1 MLARKWSANIVR
13 VLQWNV
19 LSDSK
24 CSADAF
30 PYVDQEA
37 LEPNARRV
45 LHISEL
51 ARCDPDLVI
60 LVDVDARAHFERY
73 FQEHGYSF
81 HYASQD
87 GDSAS
92 TGILLAWR
100 SPKFERMET
109 FQVDL
114 GNNVSA
120 PVIVLEHDYT
130 KRKLWLIG
138 AVMHTT
144 DNAENLYT
152 WILEK
157 GKKDPASEGDF
168 LVLAGDFENCFES
181 VRKFVKDAFEENS
194 VANSYTSYSTIVDD
208 DSVQKVHGQVSDHV
222 CYWHR
227 DSFASPVVRRS
238 YIVDDIKAP
247 GLPSKHYPS
256 DHLALCCEF
265 EL

>member
-1 MLARKWSANIVR
+1 MLTRKWSGNIVR

-37 LEPNARRV
+37 LEPNARHA

-51 ARCDPDLVI
+51 ASCDPDLVI
-60 LVDVDARAHFERY
+60 LIDVDAREHFERY
-73 FQEHGYSF
+73 FQEQGYSF
-81 HYASQD
+81 HYAPQD
-87 GDSAS
+87 GNSAS

-100 SPKFERMET
+100 SPKFERVET
-109 FQVDL
+109 FQADL

-120 PVIVLEHDYT
+120 PVIILEHDYT

-138 AVMHTT
+138 TVMHNT

-152 WILEK
+152 WLLEE
-157 GKKDPASEGDF
+157 GKKDPSSEGDF
-168 LVLAGDFENCFES
+168 LVLAGDFGNGFER

-194 VANSYTSYSTIVDD
+194 VANSYTLYSTIVDD
-208 DSVQKVHGQVSDHV
+208 KVQKVQGQVSDHV

-227 DSFASPVVRRS
+227 DEFSSPVARRS

-247 GLPSKHYPS
+247 GLPSKYYPS
-256 DHLALCCEF
+256 NHLALCCDFEF
-265 EL
+265 